1 MEQPHYGQHPGG
13 PPVWWGAPNDMQ
25 RFRAEVAAAHAA
37 AHDAQFHAQQ
47 TTTAVPGDMLGRID
61 RIEGAM
67 EALLQRLTD
76 QPMPLQVKQPP
87 FAEDQSGGG
96 NRQQN

>member
-1 MEQPHYGQHPGG
+1 
-13 PPVWWGAPNDMQ
+13 MQ

-37 AHDAQFHAQQ
+37 VRDAHVHAQQ
-47 TTTAVPGDMLGRID
+47 TATAVPGDMLSRID

-87 FAEDQSGGG
+87 LAEDQTGGTG
-96 NRQQN
+96 ENRPQN